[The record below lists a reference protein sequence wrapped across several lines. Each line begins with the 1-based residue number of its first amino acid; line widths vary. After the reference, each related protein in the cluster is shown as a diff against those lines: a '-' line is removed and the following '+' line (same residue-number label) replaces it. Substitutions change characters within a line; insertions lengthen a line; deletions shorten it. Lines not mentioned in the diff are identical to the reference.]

1 MSMVEETVAAAP
13 AARPAD
19 VTAHMGSLTSLLA
32 DDEEQVSSS
41 ARGWMTAAPRW
52 DPPPA
57 DPRGPEPAASPPRK
71 RSRGLADITNTPS
84 RGGDTGKAKSQKTRS
99 EQRAPPAVVEAQP
112 MSWDEFMQRSQVEFR
127 PVNMSRRRLTEVPQ
141 YLSLSENPVVSEL
154 QLAQHEARAGA
165 RETWLARTE
174 EWNRAH
180 LQALRAAEEA
190 FPRTAAAAVQQLREA
205 EACGRLADFQA
216 EMQTLRQQ
224 AQHRGK
230 AAWEDHRLKLAH
242 AELSA
247 LQEVTER
254 MQRKKLALQE
264 ELRARRDLA
273 EKAAQKPSLA
283 ELRRQVQEQKDQGVK
298 LRMRHFELETFC
310 RLHPVDL
317 RGREPAFRCG
327 LAPNK
332 PVVVNGDRGG
342 MTRVQKF
349 RLPAWERRI
358 RVEKGRNGQYD
369 RAALWSAAV
378 AASLLEHC
386 LQECERLA
394 EEHADVQ
401 VLELA
406 GDGSVLRADV
416 TCPGSAAPHALE
428 QVTLKVPR
436 AHEYP
441 YLDWSGVEVA
451 TLGSDSAP
459 YREALAGVAQLAPFH
474 QLPAAVYRTV
484 ALLRKSQGWAKRR

>member
-1 MSMVEETVAAAP
+1 MS
-13 AARPAD
+13 
-19 VTAHMGSLTSLLA
+19 
-32 DDEEQVSSS
+32 
-41 ARGWMTAAPRW
+41 APRW
-52 DPPPA
+52 DPPPS
-57 DPRGPEPAASPPRK
+57 EKPAASPPRK

-84 RGGDTGKAKSQKTRS
+84 RAGDTGKAKSQKTRS

-165 RETWLARTE
+165 REQWLARTE

-190 FPRTAAAAVQQLREA
+190 FPRTAAEAVQQLREA

-224 AQHRGK
+224 AQQRGK

-247 LQEVTER
+247 LQEVTEQ

-264 ELRARRDLA
+264 ELRQRRELA

-298 LRMRHFELETFC
+298 L
-310 RLHPVDL
+310 
-317 RGREPAFRCG
+317 
-327 LAPNK
+327 
-332 PVVVNGDRGG
+332 
-342 MTRVQKF
+342 
-349 RLPAWERRI
+349 
-358 RVEKGRNGQYD
+358 
-369 RAALWSAAV
+369 
-378 AASLLEHC
+378 
-386 LQECERLA
+386 
-394 EEHADVQ
+394 
-401 VLELA
+401 
-406 GDGSVLRADV
+406 
-416 TCPGSAAPHALE
+416 
-428 QVTLKVPR
+428 
-436 AHEYP
+436 
-441 YLDWSGVEVA
+441 
-451 TLGSDSAP
+451 
-459 YREALAGVAQLAPFH
+459 
-474 QLPAAVYRTV
+474 
-484 ALLRKSQGWAKRR
+484 